1 MMLDVRTRW
10 NHRIGKLSR
19 LATAVA
25 ISSIFGGACQG
36 DAPVASQQIATIV
49 VVPDPTMSIGESRQF
64 TALGINERGSTFT
77 ITPVWDVVAG
87 GGTVSADGVFTA
99 GTEAGTFTQTVR
111 ATSGGVSGFSTVI
124 VTAGPLAS
132 ITITGN
138 SEPLDAGE
146 TMQLAGIGHDAY
158 GNDVVISPTWSVVA
172 GGGTIEGGTGLFTAG
187 TIAGTFPNTVSARS
201 GAISGFATATVKV
214 GALAK
219 LTIVPSQL
227 ALGVGGTQVLI
238 ATGMDASGNS
248 VRVNPSWAVVAGGGT
263 IDANGSFVAGSVAG
277 SFPNTIEARSL
288 GVAAFASVT
297 ITAGALATIVIS
309 AAPTMLPAGASWQ
322 FTAAGQDASGNVI
335 TIVPVWS
342 VVGGGGVIDGSTGVF
357 TAGMR
362 TGSFLNTVK
371 VTSAGI
377 TSFRTVTIGAGA
389 LQRIIV
395 APANASV
402 GTGAVQQ
409 FAAIGADAAGNVV
422 AIVPI
427 WSVVAGGGRIDAS
440 NGMFSAGAV
449 AGTYTNTVQAMSAGI
464 TGFATVTVVAAPDW
478 TMRLE
483 GFATGV
489 IDKQFDWMSTGAAGL
504 SPCGKYDHEFVA
516 NGAAAYR
523 YPEFGA
529 TSLRISNAVESGCYA
544 DQTYTSRTHN
554 PSGETAATDGGF
566 LLPGSIRNRH
576 FDAEWA
582 FASTVPNAE
591 QPGLAV
597 AVSPARGDATRMS
610 FVEMVDLPDGVGVN
624 FYDVQGTGIM
634 IGTRRTVQFVKST
647 VARGLD
653 RTRPHI
659 IRIVMDLVNGAS
671 NDVVTVYVDGVARH
685 TGTSWEN
692 YYWYDF
698 GGIQFGG
705 VPPIV
710 NRLLFRTGT
719 DTRAPGVAA
728 PATRGHGFVIDNIR
742 LSSYSTP

>member
-1 MMLDVRTRW
+1 MLESPMRLH
-10 NHRIGKLSR
+10 HRSAARSWLIKFVSILLIFIGACHGDTPVTPPV
-19 LATAVA
+19 LATIIVA
-25 ISSIFGGACQG
+25 
-36 DAPVASQQIATIV
+36 
-49 VVPDPTMSIGESRQF
+49 PDPTMSIGESRQF
-64 TALGINERGSTFT
+64 TALGVDASGGTF
-77 ITPVWDVVAG
+77 IIAPIWDVVAG
-87 GGTVSADGVFTA
+87 GGSITADGVFTA
-99 GTEAGTFTQTVR
+99 GTASGTFQQTVR
-111 ATSGGVSGFSTVI
+111 ATSGGISGSSTVI
-124 VTAGPLAS
+124 VRAGPLAS
-132 ITITGN
+132 ITITG
-138 SEPLDAGE
+138 SSAPLDAGD
-146 TMQLAGIGHDAY
+146 TIQFAGFGHDAY
-158 GNDVVISPTWSVVA
+158 GNDVAVSPTWSVVA
-172 GGGTIEGGTGLFTAG
+172 GGGTIGSATGLFTAG
-187 TIAGTFPNTVSARS
+187 TVAGTFPNTVSARS
-201 GAISGFATATVKV
+201 GSISGFATVTVAV

-219 LTIVPSQL
+219 LSIVPAQL
-227 ALGVGGTQVLI
+227 SIGIGGTQVLV
-238 ATGMDASGNS
+238 ATGVDSGGNA
-248 VRVNPSWAVVAGGGT
+248 VKVNPRWAVVAGGGT
-263 IDANGSFVAGSVAG
+263 IDASGLFVAGSVSG
-277 SFPNTIEARSL
+277 NFPNTIEATSSS
-288 GVAAFASVT
+288 VTAFASVT

-309 AAPTMLPAGASWQ
+309 AAPPTLPAGASWQ
-322 FTAAGQDASGNVI
+322 FTAVGKDANGNVI

-342 VVGGGGVIDGSTGVF
+342 VVAGGGVIDASTGVF
-357 TAGMR
+357 TAGTK
-362 TGSFLNTVK
+362 TGSFPNTVK
-371 VTSAGI
+371 VTSGGI
-377 TSFRTVTIGAGA
+377 TAFRTVTIGAGA
-389 LQRIIV
+389 LQKIIV
-395 APANASV
+395 TPASASI
-402 GTGAVQQ
+402 GTGAVTK
-409 FAAIGADAAGNVV
+409 FAATGTDAAGNVV

-427 WSVVAGGGRIDAS
+427 WSVVAGGGSINEND
-440 NGMFSAGAV
+440 GIFTAGAV
-449 AGTYTNTVQAMSAGI
+449 AGTYANTVQASSAGI
-464 TGFATVTVVAAPDW
+464 VGRATVTIVAAPDW

-489 IDKQFDWMSTGAAGL
+489 IDRQFDWMSTGAAGL
-504 SPCGKYDHEFVA
+504 SPCGHYDHAFVA
-516 NGAAAYR
+516 NSAALYR

-544 DQTYTSRTHN
+544 DQTYTSRTQN

-566 LLPGSIRNRH
+566 VLPGSVRNRH

-610 FVEMVDLPDGVGVN
+610 FVEMVDLPDGLGVN

-634 IGTRRTVQFVKST
+634 VGTRRTVQFVKSP

-653 RTRPHI
+653 RTRSHI

-671 NDVVTVYVDGVARH
+671 NDVVYVYVDGIVRH

-742 LSSYSTP
+742 LSSYATP

>member
-1 MMLDVRTRW
+1 MLENSVRRYHRSATRSW
-10 NHRIGKLSR
+10 

-25 ISSIFGGACQG
+25 ILSIFSVACQG
-36 DAPVASQQIATIV
+36 DAAVAPPVLVSIVVAPNPTMAIGASQQ
-49 VVPDPTMSIGESRQF
+49 F
-64 TALGINERGSTFT
+64 TAIGMDASGNAIT
-77 ITPVWDVVAG
+77 IHAVWDVVASG
-87 GGTVSADGVFTA
+87 GSVTGDGIFTA
-99 GTEAGTFTQTVR
+99 GTVAGTFRQTVR
-111 ATSGGVSGFSTVI
+111 ATSGGISGFSTVI
-124 VTAGPLAS
+124 VSAGPLAS

-138 SEPLDAGE
+138 SAPLDAGD
-146 TMQLAGIGHDAY
+146 TIQFAATGYDSY
-158 GNDVVISPTWSVVA
+158 GNDVALTPTWSVVA
-172 GGGTIEGGTGLFTAG
+172 GGGTVESGTGLFTAG
-187 TIAGTFPNTVSARS
+187 TKAGTFPNTISARS
-201 GAISGFATATVKV
+201 GAISGFATVTVDV
-214 GALAK
+214 GELAK
-219 LTIVPSQL
+219 LTIVPAQI
-227 ALGVGGTQVLI
+227 ALGIGGSQVLV
-238 ATGMDASGNS
+238 ATGVDASGNS

-263 IDANGSFVAGSVAG
+263 IDASGTFVAGSVAG
-277 SFPNTIEARSL
+277 TFPNTIQATSL

-309 AAPTMLPAGASWQ
+309 AGPTILPAGESWQ
-322 FTAAGQDASGNVI
+322 FTAVGKDASGNVI

-342 VVGGGGVIDGSTGVF
+342 VVAGGGVIDGTTGVF
-357 TAGMR
+357 TAGAR
-362 TGSFLNTVK
+362 TGSFPNTVK

-389 LQRIIV
+389 LDRIIV
-395 APANASV
+395 TPLNANIGV
-402 GTGAVQQ
+402 GAVQQ
-409 FAAIGADAAGNVV
+409 FAAIGADAAGNFV
-422 AIVPI
+422 AIVPR
-427 WSVVAGGGRIDAS
+427 WSVVAGGGNIGANS
-440 NGMFSAGAV
+440 GIFSAGAV
-449 AGTYTNTVQAMSAGI
+449 AGTYTNTVQAMSGGI
-464 TGFATVTVVAAPDW
+464 TGLATVTIVAPPDW
-478 TMRLE
+478 TMHLD
-483 GFATGV
+483 GFAPGV

-566 LLPGSIRNRH
+566 LLPGSVRNHH

-582 FASTVPNAE
+582 FASTVQNAE

-597 AVSPARGDATRMS
+597 AASPARGDATRMS
-610 FVEMVDLPDGVGVN
+610 FVEMVDLPDGLGVN

-634 IGTRRTVQFVKST
+634 VGTRRTVQFVKSP

-653 RTRPHI
+653 RTRSHI

-671 NDVVTVYVDGVARH
+671 NDVVTVYVDGVSRI

-742 LSSYSTP
+742 LSSYATP